1 MPQGLT
7 QEQTA
12 EQQLLQQQRIS
23 QQQLLTARLLRMSA
37 GELEA
42 QMELELLENPALERQ
57 KESENEENSFDENIF
72 EEYSETRNDLLND
85 RNDDIR
91 EELLRMESDDETV
104 YVGENYSQGVSV
116 SFDQVYGEVLSLR
129 ENLVSQAR
137 ELSLDDSDMEV
148 LEYMIWSLDDDG
160 FLRKELSDLC
170 DELAL
175 YEGVDV
181 ELSVLEHLLGVLQT
195 LDPAGV
201 GARTLCE
208 CLRLQVVRMEDGR
221 LKDYMLEVLD
231 HHFNLFTSLRWD
243 KIRTA
248 LRLNDAQLESLR
260 SALLRLNPCPC
271 GSLSERINDVKN
283 QITPDFVVYI
293 VDENRVKFELVSGN
307 EPSLTVASSFKSI
320 VEEYGK
326 RGNRNMNG
334 SEKEAFVYAKNNVDR
349 ATMFIGALEERRKSM
364 VSTMRAIVEHQ
375 KKFFLSGEDSDLLPL
390 SLKEIA
396 AVTKLDISTISRVCS
411 GRYAQTQWGIY
422 PLRHFFSGSIVSL
435 EGKTQSVRAV
445 LSALESIVRAEDK
458 HSPLSDEELVSA
470 LKSEGFDVARRT
482 VAKYRERLGIP
493 TSRLRKDHS

>member
-42 QMELELLENPALERQ
+42 RVELELMENPALEKQR
-57 KESENEENSFDENIF
+57 EEENEENSFDENVE
-72 EEYSETRNDLLND
+72 EEYSDTRNDLLKERD
-85 RNDDIR
+85 DDIR
-91 EELLRMESDDETV
+91 EELSRMESDDEMV
-104 YVGENYSQGVSV
+104 YAGENYSTGASS
-116 SFDQVYGEVLSLR
+116 SFDQVYGEVQSLR

-137 ELSLDDSDMEV
+137 ELSLDDRDIEV
-148 LEYMIWSLDDDG
+148 LEYIIWSLDDDG

-181 ELSVLEHLLGVLQT
+181 EPSTLERLLGVLQT

-208 CLRLQVVRMEDGR
+208 CLRLQVVRMQDSR
-221 LKDYMLEVLD
+221 LKDYMLDVLD

-271 GSLSERINDVKN
+271 GSLGEGTNEVKG

-293 VDENRVKFELVSGN
+293 VKGDEVRFDVVSGN
-307 EPSLTVASSFKSI
+307 VHELTVSPSLESI

-326 RGNRNMNG
+326 RGNKNMNA

-349 ATMFIGALEERRKSM
+349 ATIFIGALKDRQKSM
-364 VSTMRAIVEHQ
+364 VSTMEAIVKHQ

-390 SLKEIA
+390 SQKEIA
-396 AVTKLDISTISRVCS
+396 AVTGQDISTVSRVCS
-411 GRYAQTQWGIY
+411 ERYAQTQWGIY
-422 PLRHFFSGSIVSL
+422 PLRHFFSGGIVSQ

-445 LSALESIVRAEDK
+445 QSALESIVNNEDK
-458 HSPLSDEELVSA
+458 RSPLSDEELVSA
-470 LKSEGFDVARRT
+470 LKGEGFDVARRT
-482 VAKYRERLGIP
+482 VAKYRERMGIP
-493 TSRLRKDHS
+493 TSRLRKEHS